1 MFCIKQHPASGS
13 LTILTLDASTIVSL
27 WCPLTYRCCCLFI
40 DLFLESLDHD
50 PVFYSD
56 CVRKC
61 NLIVMKFLILCAFVA
76 GASAAYSSSQYG
88 DGKATGYNGGFTTH
102 YVSPN
107 GGGVA
112 VGAGTANFAPGFGGG
127 FAPGYGAPG
136 FGGPGFNPAFGAPTV
151 DFNNFFQGIQSN
163 FANAMTQSRAGPGAA
178 VSARASLLGSPRQ
191 RPRTQDQINLYQQQF
206 AAQQALFNNIR
217 QQQAALAT
225 LNAGVPVYAS
235 NFASGGNYG
244 NGGGFNGASSS
255 ASYGPGG
262 FHQTASIYPN
272 NPAVPNVDT
281 RFGGSDQST
290 TIQSGRPGYVGVS
303 SFSSSSNINGQT
315 HREAITSVND
325 NGKITT
331 HRVHS

>member
-1 MFCIKQHPASGS
+1 MHVPKG
-13 LTILTLDASTIVSL
+13 
-27 WCPLTYRCCCLFI
+27 
-40 DLFLESLDHD
+40 
-50 PVFYSD
+50 
-56 CVRKC
+56 
-61 NLIVMKFLILCAFVA
+61 NLIVMKFLVLCAFIA

-127 FAPGYGAPG
+127 FGPG
-136 FGGPGFNPAFGAPTV
+136 FGGGFGGGPGFGPGFNPAFGAPTV

-163 FANAMTQSRAGPGAA
+163 FAN
-178 VSARASLLGSPRQ
+178 
-191 RPRTQDQINLYQQQF
+191 LYQQQF

-217 QQQAALAT
+217 QQQAALSS
-225 LNAGVPVYAS
+225 LNTGIPVYAS

-255 ASYGPGG
+255 ASFGPGG

-281 RFGGSDQST
+281 RFGGSDHGGST
-290 TIQSGRPGYVGVS
+290 TVHSGQPGYVGVS